1 MAFVAGRQVS
11 HNLTHN
17 MWEFPERRG
26 EGLKRLRKKSSIV
39 IPKAGFARGIF
50 LFPRMREKANPSLRS
65 G

>member
-1 MAFVAGRQVS
+1 MAFVADRQVS

-39 IPKAGFARGIF
+39 IPRAGFAPGIF
-50 LFPRMREKANPSLRS
+50 FFPGICEKADPSLRS